1 MIKISWCSQEPRQG
15 DQLIHQNLM
24 CSLPNLCAGSRST
37 SQGDAVVGVAGENKQ
52 SDKKERNKDN
62 QNIDEKGKAE
72 SK

>member
-1 MIKISWCSQEPRQG
+1 MLTRATPRRSAYSPEF
-15 DQLIHQNLM
+15 NV
-24 CSLPNLCAGSRST
+24 PNLCAGSRST